1 MARCEMCGNDYDKS
15 FELIAAGSRHVF
27 DSFEC
32 AIRAVALFCE
42 HCGCK
47 MIGRGTEVSR
57 KFFCCTHCASPS
69 LRIIWR
75 EVHASRANRGLERL
89 QIVYNNSG
97 FAVTIQVK
105 EAIERLLSSVHGG
118 QGRLAGGTSGGTGFA
133 GSGIEIGHFL
143 NAVEG
148 FD

>member
-1 MARCEMCGNDYDKS
+1 MWGLDR
-15 FELIAAGSRHVF
+15 
-27 DSFEC
+27 
-32 AIRAVALFCE
+32 RAQANLWI
-42 HCGCK
+42 K
-47 MIGRGTEVSR
+47 RRNRT
-57 KFFCCTHCASPS
+57 SPS

-89 QIVYNNSG
+89 EIVYNNSG

-105 EAIERLLSSVHGG
+105 QAIERLLGGVHVG
-118 QGRLAGGTSGGTGFA
+118 QGGLGGGASGGAGLA

-148 FD
+148 FDQGLHTQRD